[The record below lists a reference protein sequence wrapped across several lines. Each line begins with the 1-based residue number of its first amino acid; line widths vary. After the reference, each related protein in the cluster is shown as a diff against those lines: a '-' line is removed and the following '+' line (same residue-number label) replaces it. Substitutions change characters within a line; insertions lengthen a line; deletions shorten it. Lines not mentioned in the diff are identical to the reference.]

1 MVANML
7 HDTRALTALLNDLR
21 QCMKKLLGSRKVAI
35 YSWAPP
41 VPVPH
46 ELGKG
51 FLSNWQKPLSGLQ
64 QSYNFNVYQRR
75 I

>member
-21 QCMKKLLGSRKVAI
+21 QCVKNLLGSRRVAI

-51 FLSNWQKPLSGLQ
+51 FLSNRQNPLSVL
-64 QSYNFNVYQRR
+64 R
-75 I
+75 